1 VERDGVK
8 VGALTFAEVKAGTT
22 HVGDNRGGWIH
33 ASQRPRHEV
42 RLPAFYVLESPL
54 SAEDV
59 ATLTGLEKGEQKGA
73 HDGVDAAL
81 LQRICAAVRP
91 LVDEGLEVR
100 PPSLAEW
107 THARESGVLKPQQGA
122 LEVLADAPFSNH
134 RGAPMDGRP
143 REGSGHGPLMDQ
155 LACIEVH
162 PQNTGTTA
170 TSSVPMDRRLP
181 GTVLR
186 LVLSPKRTAPP
197 RTVPKQADRA
207 ANLRTEA
214 LSTLLIGV
222 VPSFLIPV
230 VRGFGS
236 YALEGWANLLFG
248 GLVAGF
254 VTGAVWRPRRPTVRW
269 EDGEVQDDVE
279 RSVSQ

>member
-1 VERDGVK
+1 MEVGPLSFAKVE
-8 VGALTFAEVKAGTT
+8 AGTT
-22 HVGDNRGGWIH
+22 HVGDDRGGWIH

-42 RLPAFYVLESPL
+42 RLPAFYVLETPL
-54 SAEDV
+54 SATEV
-59 ATLTGLEKGEQKGA
+59 STLIGDQTMGKKGVHE
-73 HDGVDAAL
+73 GVDASL
-81 LQRICAAVRP
+81 LQHICAAVRP
-91 LVDEGLEVR
+91 LVDEDLEVR

-107 THARESGVLKPQQGA
+107 TLAHELGVLQAEKGV
-122 LEVLADAPFSNH
+122 LEVLSDAPFSNH

-143 REGSGHGPLMDQ
+143 REVSGHGPLMDQ

-162 PQNTGTTA
+162 PQKPGATA

-181 GTVLR
+181 GTVVR
-186 LVLSPKRTAPP
+186 LVLSPKRTTPS
-197 RTVPKQADRA
+197 RTVPMQADRA
-207 ANLRTEA
+207 ANLRVEV

-230 VRGFGS
+230 LRGFGG

-254 VTGAVWRPRRPTVRW
+254 VTGAVWRPRRPTVAW
-269 EDGEVQDDVE
+269 EDGVTQDGVD

>member
-1 VERDGVK
+1 MN
-8 VGALTFAEVKAGTT
+8 VGPLTFVEVEAGTT

-42 RLPAFYVLESPL
+42 RLPAFYILESPL
-54 SAEDV
+54 SANEVAALLGREKSERNDV
-59 ATLTGLEKGEQKGA
+59 HE
-73 HDGVDAAL
+73 GVDAAL

-107 THARESGVLKPQQGA
+107 THARESGRLAPQQGA

-162 PQNTGTTA
+162 PQKTGVTA
-170 TSSVPMDRRLP
+170 TASVPMDRRLP

-186 LVLSPKRTAPP
+186 LVLSPTRTSPT

-207 ANLRTEA
+207 ANLRIEV

-254 VTGAVWRPRRPTVRW
+254 VTGAVWRPRRPTVAW
-269 EDGEVQDDVE
+269 DDGEVQSDVD
-279 RSVSQ
+279 RNFSQ

>member
-1 VERDGVK
+1 MN
-8 VGALTFAEVKAGTT
+8 VGPLTFVEVEAGTT

-42 RLPAFYVLESPL
+42 RLPAFYILESPL
-54 SAEDV
+54 SANEVAALLGRENSEQNDV
-59 ATLTGLEKGEQKGA
+59 HE
-73 HDGVDAAL
+73 GVDAAL
-81 LQRICAAVRP
+81 LQRICAAIRP

-107 THARESGVLKPQQGA
+107 THARERGRLTPQQGA

-162 PQNTGTTA
+162 PQKEGVTA
-170 TSSVPMDRRLP
+170 TASVPMDRRLP

-186 LVLSPKRTAPP
+186 LVLSPTRTSPT

-207 ANLRTEA
+207 ANLRIEV

-254 VTGAVWRPRRPTVRW
+254 VTGAVWRPRRPTVAW
-269 EDGEVQDDVE
+269 DDGEVQSDVD

>member
-1 VERDGVK
+1 VK
-8 VGALTFAEVKAGTT
+8 VGPLTFAEVKAGTT

-42 RLPAFYVLESPL
+42 RLPAFLILESPL
-54 SAEDV
+54 STSEV
-59 ATLTGLEKGEQKGA
+59 ADLVGSDETVEE
-73 HDGVDAAL
+73 GVHEGIDAAL

-91 LVDEGLEVR
+91 LVDEGFEVR
-100 PPSLAEW
+100 PPSMAEW

-143 REGSGHGPLMDQ
+143 REGSGHGPLMEQ

-162 PQNTGTTA
+162 PQKAGATA

-186 LVLSPKRTAPP
+186 LVLSPKRTSPA

-207 ANLRTEA
+207 ANLRIEV

-236 YALEGWANLLFG
+236 YALEGWGNLLFG

-254 VTGAVWRPRRPTVRW
+254 VTGAVWRPRRPTVTW
-269 EDGEVQDDVE
+269 DDGEIHDEDE